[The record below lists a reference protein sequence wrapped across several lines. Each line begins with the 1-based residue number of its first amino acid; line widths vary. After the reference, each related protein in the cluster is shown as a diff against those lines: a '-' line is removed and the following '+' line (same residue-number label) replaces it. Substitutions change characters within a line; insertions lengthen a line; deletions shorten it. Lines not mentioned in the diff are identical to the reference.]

1 MYVNESNKKSNKYG
15 FWSRST
21 IPWKIECSDTHP
33 RSILMN
39 AAVAATTNDPLNE
52 TAVNIMSMI
61 AFIGGAV
68 ISFVLFFLFI
78 CGKCSKSEA
87 KSSGFKGV
95 GGCALLVQ
103 MILFII
109 VTVIVFGQ
117 KEELEE
123 RLHET
128 EEISFVNDCGDKYS
142 KVPEYFLT
150 DIEKAGSQGT
160 FCIGACIAQCVLA
173 FITCIFCVAGGSSGE
188 GDGSDSGSYDKVP
201 TDEDYEIGEAD
212 D

>member
-1 MYVNESNKKSNKYG
+1 
-15 FWSRST
+15 
-21 IPWKIECSDTHP
+21 
-33 RSILMN
+33 MN
-39 AAVAATTNDPLNE
+39 AAVAATTNDSLNE

-78 CGKCSKSEA
+78 CGKCSKKEA
-87 KSSGFKGV
+87 KSDGARGAS
-95 GGCALLVQ
+95 GCALMVQ
-103 MILFII
+103 MVLFII

-117 KEELEE
+117 KEELDE

-128 EEISFVNDCGDKYS
+128 EEISFVNDCGDKYT
-142 KVPEYFLT
+142 KVPDYFLT

-173 FITCIFCVAGGSSGE
+173 LFTCISCVFGGRSGD

-201 TDEDYEIGEAD
+201 TDEDYEIGEGD